1 MITMG
6 VKIGS
11 TLITGITFSITESRV
26 DEVDILISNLNS
38 LASQRVTLL
47 MENENDQQVITSTA
61 TENFATAQTISIIF
75 QSDVTT
81 DVSPDLSTFL
91 GLKKVGVEL
100 LP

>member
-1 MITMG
+1 MG

-11 TLITGITFSITESRV
+11 TLITGITFSVTESRV

-38 LASQRVTLL
+38 LASQHVTLL
-47 MENENDQQVITSTA
+47 MENEDEQQIVTGTA
-61 TENFATAQTISIIF
+61 TESFAVAQTISIIF